1 MSRGVSLVGVDV
13 GRGVDHL
20 RNWPNR
26 AVVAAVVYLLRF
38 TIEQVESAKLDLVVQ
53 IWRERGALA
62 GGAVYA
68 GCCVGLVLAGV
79 LAVAWVPWAP
89 GSGLPPLIAYLNG
102 CKLKRF
108 TSTRVLAAKWVGVM
122 CAVSGGLMCGP
133 EGPIIHI
140 GACIGKQLLRLLY
153 HLSCVPHPLF
163 RAFRFLRND
172 LDQRDFVAIGAGA
185 GVAAAF
191 MAPLSA
197 TLFVVEEAATHFS
210 VPLLWRAFSA
220 AYVSMYTTHLI
231 DRLRSGEFNGRG
243 EFQVTFEPGTGEDCD
258 FYDLDFLFVVILGAI
273 CGAAGALFN
282 ASIVRLRRWRQRV
295 LGGNVCA
302 RAAHAFVSLLTAG
315 TCAALS
321 AALPCVPRSVGQLE
335 HAHSTAAT
343 PAAARRR
350 MASAA
355 ATGGAGRRCTAPDW
369 TCEDKSLAAY
379 AVVDT
384 TPLSDRCMS
393 EAMRAEILLTQLVV
407 FALHFPFVP
416 RRDAEHLGAHA
427 LPSRLRRRCTSV
439 RDCFDAVGRQRGRAA
454 ARRRRCLPG
463 PRRRPARGVDHRARR

>member
-1 MSRGVSLVGVDV
+1 MAPPAPSSMNFLAPDNVRHQSRTSRGVSLSSASTSVEVSIIFATGLTGV
-13 GRGVDHL
+13 
-20 RNWPNR
+20 
-26 AVVAAVVYLLRF
+26 VVAAIVYLLRF

-108 TSTRVLAAKWVGVM
+108 TSTRVLATKWVGVM

-258 FYDLDFLFVVILGAI
+258 FYDLDFVFVVVLGAI

-295 LGGNVCA
+295 LGGGVCIRLTQA
-302 RAAHAFVSLLTAG
+302 AFVSLLTAG

-321 AALPCVPRSVGQLE
+321 AALPCVLGPWANSSM
-335 HAHSTAAT
+335 HTSTAAT

-350 MASAA
+350 MAMRRRRV
-355 ATGGAGRRCTAPDW
+355 GRADVLRGPDW
-369 TCEDKSLAAY
+369 TCEDKSS
-379 AVVDT
+379 VPSQCTPSGST

-393 EAMRAEILLTQLVV
+393 EAMRAEIRWDFNSSSLL
-407 FALHFPFVP
+407 
-416 RRDAEHLGAHA
+416 
-427 LPSRLRRRCTSV
+427 CTS
-439 RDCFDAVGRQRGRAA
+439 RSCLDATLNTSVPMLFQAGCDDASTLRT
-454 ARRRRCLPG
+454 
-463 PRRRPARGVDHRARR
+463 RPC

>member
-1 MSRGVSLVGVDV
+1 MPPPAPSSMNFLAPDNVRHQSRTSRGVSLSSASTSVEVSIIFATGLTGV
-13 GRGVDHL
+13 
-20 RNWPNR
+20 
-26 AVVAAVVYLLRF
+26 VVAAIVYLLRF
-38 TIEQVESAKLDLVVQ
+38 TIEQLETAKLDLVVQ

-108 TSTRVLAAKWVGVM
+108 TSTRVLATKWVGVM

-258 FYDLDFLFVVILGAI
+258 FYDLDFVFVVVLGAI

-282 ASIVRLRRWRQRV
+282 AS
-295 LGGNVCA
+295 G
-302 RAAHAFVSLLTAG
+302 S
-315 TCAALS
+315 
-321 AALPCVPRSVGQLE
+321 
-335 HAHSTAAT
+335 
-343 PAAARRR
+343 
-350 MASAA
+350 
-355 ATGGAGRRCTAPDW
+355 
-369 TCEDKSLAAY
+369 
-379 AVVDT
+379 
-384 TPLSDRCMS
+384 
-393 EAMRAEILLTQLVV
+393 
-407 FALHFPFVP
+407 
-416 RRDAEHLGAHA
+416 
-427 LPSRLRRRCTSV
+427 
-439 RDCFDAVGRQRGRAA
+439 
-454 ARRRRCLPG
+454 
-463 PRRRPARGVDHRARR
+463 